1 MKSGARFITVV
12 LASTVL
18 VGAFLA
24 SAAEPASA
32 AVPICFGKNATIVG
46 TKADDFLMGTEEADV
61 IVGLGGNDTIR
72 GLFGD
77 DRICGGSGNDRLSA
91 GWGFS
96 QIDGGIGDDRLL
108 IRGGYADLWGAA
120 GNDIMKVVEFG
131 IGWAWYADAP
141 SGVNVNLATGLA
153 TGDGTDRLIG
163 IYGLV
168 GTNYD
173 DSLVGGPYDNEFMG
187 LEGNDTIEGGGGDF
201 DAALFVNAH
210 GPVTVNLTTHTAT
223 GEGTDTLI
231 GIEHVHGGSFDD
243 VITGDLNSN
252 LLHGG
257 EGNDT
262 ISGLD
267 ANDYLFGEEGD
278 DTLDGG
284 NGPADI
290 VNGGLGTDSCVNGED
305 VSQCESS

>member
-1 MKSGARFITVV
+1 MSSGAKFGAVV

-18 VGAFLA
+18 VGAFLV
-24 SAAEPASA
+24 AAAGPAGA
-32 AVPICFGKNATIVG
+32 AVPACFGRNATIVG
-46 TKADDFLMGTEEADV
+46 TRGNDFLTGTEDADV

-77 DRICGGSGNDRLSA
+77 DRICGGSGNDKLSA

-108 IRGGYADLWGAA
+108 IRGGYADLWGGA
-120 GNDIMKVVEFG
+120 GNDTLKVVEFG
-131 IGWAWYADAP
+131 TGWAWYANAP
-141 SGVNVNLATGLA
+141 NGVNVNLTTGLA
-153 TGDGTDRLIG
+153 TGEGTDRLIG

-168 GTNYD
+168 GSNYD
-173 DSLVGGPYDNEFMG
+173 DTLVGSPYDNEFMG
-187 LEGNDTIEGGGGDF
+187 LEGNDRIEGGGGDF
-201 DAALFVNAH
+201 DAALFFYAH
-210 GPVTVNLTTHTAT
+210 GPVTINLTAHTAT

-231 GIEHVHGGSFDD
+231 GIEHVHGGPFDD

-257 EGNDT
+257 EGDDT

-284 NGPADI
+284 NGPADT